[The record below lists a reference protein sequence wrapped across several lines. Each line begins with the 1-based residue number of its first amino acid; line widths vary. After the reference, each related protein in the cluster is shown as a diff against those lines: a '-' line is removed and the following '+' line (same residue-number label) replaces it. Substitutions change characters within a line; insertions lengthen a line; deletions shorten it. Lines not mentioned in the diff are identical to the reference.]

1 MEIGVKFCGGC
12 NPRYDRGRELT
23 ALKGKFP
30 DVTWV
35 CGSSDQVCDYWL
47 VICGCSR
54 RCIATQELLVRKKIL
69 LLESPIDF
77 QKAVEQIKKDQRS
90 RGKQERKALTV
101 GDEAAMEK
109 KVTKEVVEAFA
120 SLTGDY
126 NKMHMDTEFASRQW
140 FQKPVAHGM
149 FSSSLLSSVMG
160 MKLPGDGTIL
170 MEESSQFQK
179 PVYLGDNITAKITFH
194 SYQEE
199 RVFYIGTFHGVCTN
213 QNGEIITEMKAK
225 QMMMKH
231 LFQVKE
237 KGE

>member
-77 QKAVEQIKKDQRS
+77 QKAVKQIKKDQRS

-101 GDEAAMEK
+101 G
-109 KVTKEVVEAFA
+109 KESDQRGGRSICKF
-120 SLTGDY
+120 
-126 NKMHMDTEFASRQW
+126 NR
-140 FQKPVAHGM
+140 
-149 FSSSLLSSVMG
+149 
-160 MKLPGDGTIL
+160 
-170 MEESSQFQK
+170 
-179 PVYLGDNITAKITFH
+179 
-194 SYQEE
+194 
-199 RVFYIGTFHGVCTN
+199 
-213 QNGEIITEMKAK
+213 
-225 QMMMKH
+225 
-231 LFQVKE
+231 
-237 KGE
+237 